1 MKRFLS
7 LRTVAA
13 AAVVALLGAC
23 ATPPGALP
31 APRALPAQ
39 WLNTAAAPAH
49 TLAPQW
55 WLALGDPAIG
65 PLVDQAWAHS
75 PTLAQ
80 ARARLAQ
87 SQAQRQ
93 ASQAALAPSVTA
105 QVDAA
110 RGAQPPTFAA
120 QTTAQWALQA
130 RWEVDLFG
138 AARAQRDAAEQRVQS
153 ASLSVDDARTTLAVE
168 VVQAYLAWRHAQGQ
182 ALIAARDV
190 QLAEAAA
197 RADAALAQ
205 AGLLSA
211 AQAALSQ
218 TVAANARVQAQAWQ
232 EQMGG
237 WLQSLA
243 LLCATDAAELARTH
257 SGPPQP
263 LPAAPALAVTVL
275 PGDLLS
281 RRPDLAAAHRQWLA
295 AAWEARGTAI
305 AQYAPQ
311 LSFSAL
317 LGRSRWEVQPNNITG
332 SVWSLTP
339 SLSLPLWDAGARA
352 AQTQAA
358 DAGEALARASLEA
371 QWRGAVAEVE
381 QALLRWQAASQRRQ
395 EAEATLQHWQRI
407 DEASAAQARAG
418 LVSGQTRVRDERNAL
433 AARSAALDAAREH
446 TAAWLQL
453 VRALGGGWQGPAAAP
468 TAPTTTSAAIPR
480 ATPLSS

>member
-1 MKRFLS
+1 MKRISS
-7 LRTVAA
+7 LRIFTALA
-13 AAVVALLGAC
+13 LVALLGAC
-23 ATPPGALP
+23 ATPPGPLP

-49 TLAPQW
+49 SLAPQW
-55 WLALGDPAIG
+55 WQALGDPAIG
-65 PLVDQAWAHS
+65 ALVEQAWNQS

-80 ARARLAQ
+80 ARARLSQ

-93 ASQAALAPSVTA
+93 ASQAALSPSLTA
-105 QVDAA
+105 QADAM

-130 RWEVDLFG
+130 RWELDLFG
-138 AARAQRDAAEQRVQS
+138 AARAQRDAADQRAQS
-153 ASLSVDDARTTLAVE
+153 AALSVDDARTTLAVE

-232 EQMGG
+232 EQMGA

-243 LLCATDAAELARTH
+243 LLCATDAAEVARAH

-263 LPAAPALAVTVL
+263 LPAAPALAVTMV

-311 LSFSAL
+311 LSFAAL
-317 LGRSRWEVQPNNITG
+317 VGRSRWEVQPSNIMG
-332 SVWSLTP
+332 SVWSLAP
-339 SLSLPLWDAGARA
+339 SLSLPVWDAGARA

-358 DAGEALARASLEA
+358 DAAEALARASLEA

-395 EAEATLQHWQRI
+395 EAEATLQQWRRI

-433 AARSAALDAAREH
+433 ATRSAALDAAREH
-446 TAAWLQL
+446 IAAWLQL
-453 VRALGGGWQGPAAAP
+453 VRAMGGGWQDPAAKP
-468 TAPTTTSAAIPR
+468 NVTATTSATTRNVPPI
-480 ATPLSS
+480 SS